1 MYVYMCERQLTN
13 GAVVVVEVVQS
24 ESDIVGSQKLDKPL
38 TLTYICI
45 CISIQICT
53 QINKQSA

>member
-1 MYVYMCERQLTN
+1 MCERQLTN